1 MNKEDMQLDYCPV
14 KGTDHTHTHT
24 TLWAVFILQPVI
36 ISPSAHCSPVTAGI
50 TVAFTLLI
58 LSICYYSLLPL
69 LVYHY
74 NLWLVSYHQFVY
86 PTGKIPQDFCSIAA
100 LLKWRERMIREL
112 VSADQPASLALLPEP
127 AAPPIL
133 SKYPTARLRQAE
145 PSGQFYLPPIFP
157 QAGESSHDYLCPWLM
172 GHL

>member
-1 MNKEDMQLDYCPV
+1 
-14 KGTDHTHTHT
+14 
-24 TLWAVFILQPVI
+24 
-36 ISPSAHCSPVTAGI
+36 
-50 TVAFTLLI
+50 
-58 LSICYYSLLPL
+58 
-69 LVYHY
+69 
-74 NLWLVSYHQFVY
+74 
-86 PTGKIPQDFCSIAA
+86 
-100 LLKWRERMIREL
+100 MIREL